1 VLRFVISLVFVC
13 LFASVRAV
21 EACSCMESG
30 PPCQDYWKVSA
41 VFLGRVES
49 VTRGATTARTGLP
62 LFRRVKFTVLEAYRG
77 LTPGETEVQT
87 GGGGGDCGYNF
98 AEGTEYLVYA
108 HRNEGTGVL
117 TTGICSR
124 TKRASEAAE
133 DLAYARAV
141 MSGSVAPGRIIGT
154 VKLAERALGRQRV
167 REPAPMAGVPVRLQK
182 DGGAIQVASNAQGAF
197 VAEGIEPGTY
207 SVAVDLSPQ
216 YYAEIFPKTV
226 EQIDAAGCAEVSVT
240 VRYDGRV
247 SGRIVDNSG
256 RPVPGVTIE
265 LTVPAGLDQT
275 LGPERIRVLSD
286 RSGRYELT
294 HVPAGTF
301 VVGINTHRNR
311 DGGLTQPRVF
321 HPGVEALRDATRVS
335 VSGGERVQLRDLIL
349 PRSVGYTTLEGI
361 VLEPDGSPAIG
372 ARVYLKGPSES
383 DYILSEPAIT
393 DQGGRFVLAAL
404 DGQSY
409 RLFAERARN
418 EGRTYRVDSSEQV
431 TFAAGPDL
439 PPFKLLLQRRY

>member
-1 VLRFVISLVFVC
+1 VRFTGAFVFAVC
-13 LFASVRAV
+13 LLAGVRGA

-30 PPCQDYWKVSA
+30 PPCQDYWKTSA

-62 LFRRVKFTVLEAYRG
+62 LYRRVKFTVLEAYRG
-77 LTPGETEVQT
+77 LTAGETEVQT
-87 GGGGGDCGYNF
+87 GAGGGDCGYNF
-98 AEGTEYLVYA
+98 TEGTEYLVYA
-108 HRNEGTGVL
+108 SRNEGTGVL

-124 TKRASEAAE
+124 TRRASEAAE
-133 DLAYARAV
+133 DLAYARAS
-141 MSGSVAPGRIIGT
+141 MSGAVSPARITGT
-154 VKLAERALGRQRV
+154 VKLAERSLGRQRT
-167 REPAPMAGVPVRLQK
+167 REPEPMAGVSVSLQR
-182 DGGAIQVASNAQGAF
+182 DGAATRVASDAQGNF
-197 VAEGIEPGTY
+197 IAEGIEPGTY

-216 YYAEIFPKTV
+216 YYAEIFPRTV
-226 EQIDAAGCAEVSVT
+226 ELIDVAGCAEVNVT

-247 SGRIVDNSG
+247 SGRIVDVSG
-256 RPVPGVTIE
+256 RPIPGVTIE
-265 LTVPAGLDQT
+265 LTVPAGLDQAF
-275 LGPERIRVLSD
+275 GPERLRVLSD
-286 RSGRYELT
+286 RSGRYELI

-311 DGGLTQPRVF
+311 DGGLPQLRVF
-321 HPGVEALRDATRVS
+321 HPGVEALREATRVP
-335 VSGGERVQLRDLIL
+335 VSGGERVQLRDFVL
-349 PRSVGYTTLEGI
+349 PRSVPYTPIEGI
-361 VLEPDGSPAIG
+361 VLEPDGSPASG

-404 DGQSY
+404 EGQSY

-418 EGRTYRVDSSEQV
+418 EGRAYRVDSSEQV
-431 TFAAGPDL
+431 PFAAAPTL